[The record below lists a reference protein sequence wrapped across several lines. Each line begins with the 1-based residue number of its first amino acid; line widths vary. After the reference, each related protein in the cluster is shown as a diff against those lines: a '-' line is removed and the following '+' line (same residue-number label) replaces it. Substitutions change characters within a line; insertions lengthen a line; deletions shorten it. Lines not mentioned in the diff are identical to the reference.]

1 MANKQLFASLA
12 AILSGGVTAII
23 LENFE
28 APMSYAYLFMV
39 SALLMSIG
47 LYAFA
52 TIDEPVKKNISQK
65 EASFGLFI
73 QNTFSIF
80 KEDQRLRLQTA
91 ISLLGYSFLMSLP
104 FVILKA
110 KESFE
115 LTGWLVGGFITIQM
129 IGSML
134 GNLLLWKR
142 FKDNYIYMIQIA
154 YLITISAFIIAIFAY
169 SPLSYG
175 IIFLLFGIAIDGFRN
190 ADMNLI
196 LEIAPEAK
204 RPVYIAIHST
214 LTSIGLFFAIPGGYI
229 LQSFGYTPLY
239 LLTLAML
246 SLGLMTTSKLK
257 KLNQ

>member
-80 KEDQRLRLQTA
+80 KEDR
-91 ISLLGYSFLMSLP
+91 SL
-104 FVILKA
+104 
-110 KESFE
+110 
-115 LTGWLVGGFITIQM
+115 T
-129 IGSML
+129 
-134 GNLLLWKR
+134 
-142 FKDNYIYMIQIA
+142 
-154 YLITISAFIIAIFAY
+154 
-169 SPLSYG
+169 
-175 IIFLLFGIAIDGFRN
+175 
-190 ADMNLI
+190 
-196 LEIAPEAK
+196 
-204 RPVYIAIHST
+204 
-214 LTSIGLFFAIPGGYI
+214 
-229 LQSFGYTPLY
+229 
-239 LLTLAML
+239 
-246 SLGLMTTSKLK
+246 
-257 KLNQ
+257 